1 MTFYRIFLFDLWYS
15 LNLKFVDLVYL
26 LMKEQYFSTPY
37 YHIWFYLS
45 LVFSSVWVFMTISF
59 IYSFF
64 YFSLCVQCVLFVGYL
79 CAPVHIMEARIGC
92 RVAYSVSSDS
102 FEKQGLS
109 LNLELVFSQLDG
121 PRKP

>member
-1 MTFYRIFLFDLWYS
+1 MTFYRIFLFDLWHS

-37 YHIWFYLS
+37 YRIWSYLS

-59 IYSFF
+59 IRFSV
-64 YFSLCVQCVLFVGYL
+64 SLCVYNVSVFVGYL
-79 CAPVHIMEARIGC
+79 CALVHIMEARMGC
-92 RVAYSVSSDS
+92 RVTYSVSSDS